1 MFHLLISNLGV
12 VLEFLLKGGEG
23 GKKFGNCNKEVNAG
37 QHVYSVEKQD
47 LIVIDLKEE
56 TCAYLHREQTEVTG
70 TQVMVTL
77 DEAANIANK
86 VTIIII
92 AYVYQ

>member
-1 MFHLLISNLGV
+1 M
-12 VLEFLLKGGEG
+12 
-23 GKKFGNCNKEVNAG
+23 
-37 QHVYSVEKQD
+37 YSVEKQD
-47 LIVIDLKEE
+47 LIVMDLKAE
-56 TCAYLHREQTEVTG
+56 TGAYLHREQTEVTG
-70 TQVMVTL
+70 TQVMLTL